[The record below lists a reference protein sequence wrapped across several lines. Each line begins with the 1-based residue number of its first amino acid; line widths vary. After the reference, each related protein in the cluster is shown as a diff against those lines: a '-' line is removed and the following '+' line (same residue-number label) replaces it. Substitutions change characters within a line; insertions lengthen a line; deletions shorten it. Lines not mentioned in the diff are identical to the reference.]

1 MAIASQ
7 IEAYRRLRRE
17 KAWAL
22 LAADTGPETI
32 AFLQTLLYDDE
43 RELPESVFVDRL
55 VRLMNQVS
63 AETVT
68 RDMASQRVTIWRQA
82 GYIVRS
88 LTDRDA
94 EPVYALSV
102 GAFEA
107 VRFISSQNAVRISP
121 TESRLELLIYAFKK
135 LIDDTDE
142 NVEKRVSR
150 LKREKLEIDER
161 IKALMEGRIS
171 TVSDIEVQAQ
181 LSDIFAM
188 IEALDG
194 DFLRVRDAFME
205 LAERIHADVLGN
217 EDTRGAILAKFFAG
231 YDAVAESDAGRT
243 FTAFYKFLMSDIA
256 TREIDELIE
265 AISERPCWKDVEE
278 RRRDVVQEVQ
288 PNLKSRARE
297 TQRMMSR
304 LAKSLRY
311 FVQSREYQQNRR
323 LTELINQ
330 TRRLALLAMQ
340 QKAISTYTPVLQVNE
355 TFASISS
362 IGATSLF
369 NPENAGDAQEL
380 TLQEQT
386 DIDLMSLSERLSASE
401 INYALLKKQIAE
413 CLSDRATVSLGEVLE
428 RFPARQ
434 GLASIVGMIHLALN
448 HAQPPKEGMSEVVHW
463 TDRLGN
469 RKRGRLP
476 RFIFVRGS
484 IMDDSQSA
492 RQERSKA

>member
-150 LKREKLEIDER
+150 LKREKREIDER

-265 AISERPCWKDVEE
+265 AISERPFWKDVEE

-330 TRRLALLAMQ
+330 TRRLALLAM
-340 QKAISTYTPVLQVNE
+340 
-355 TFASISS
+355 
-362 IGATSLF
+362 
-369 NPENAGDAQEL
+369 
-380 TLQEQT
+380 
-386 DIDLMSLSERLSASE
+386 
-401 INYALLKKQIAE
+401 
-413 CLSDRATVSLGEVLE
+413 
-428 RFPARQ
+428 
-434 GLASIVGMIHLALN
+434 
-448 HAQPPKEGMSEVVHW
+448 
-463 TDRLGN
+463 
-469 RKRGRLP
+469 
-476 RFIFVRGS
+476 
-484 IMDDSQSA
+484 
-492 RQERSKA
+492 

>member
-142 NVEKRVSR
+142 NVE
-150 LKREKLEIDER
+150 
-161 IKALMEGRIS
+161 
-171 TVSDIEVQAQ
+171 
-181 LSDIFAM
+181 
-188 IEALDG
+188 
-194 DFLRVRDAFME
+194 
-205 LAERIHADVLGN
+205 
-217 EDTRGAILAKFFAG
+217 
-231 YDAVAESDAGRT
+231 
-243 FTAFYKFLMSDIA
+243 
-256 TREIDELIE
+256 
-265 AISERPCWKDVEE
+265 
-278 RRRDVVQEVQ
+278 
-288 PNLKSRARE
+288 
-297 TQRMMSR
+297 
-304 LAKSLRY
+304 
-311 FVQSREYQQNRR
+311 
-323 LTELINQ
+323 
-330 TRRLALLAMQ
+330 
-340 QKAISTYTPVLQVNE
+340 
-355 TFASISS
+355 
-362 IGATSLF
+362 
-369 NPENAGDAQEL
+369 
-380 TLQEQT
+380 
-386 DIDLMSLSERLSASE
+386 
-401 INYALLKKQIAE
+401 
-413 CLSDRATVSLGEVLE
+413 
-428 RFPARQ
+428 
-434 GLASIVGMIHLALN
+434 
-448 HAQPPKEGMSEVVHW
+448 
-463 TDRLGN
+463 
-469 RKRGRLP
+469 
-476 RFIFVRGS
+476 
-484 IMDDSQSA
+484 
-492 RQERSKA
+492 

>member
-1 MAIASQ
+1 
-7 IEAYRRLRRE
+7 
-17 KAWAL
+17 
-22 LAADTGPETI
+22 
-32 AFLQTLLYDDE
+32 
-43 RELPESVFVDRL
+43 
-55 VRLMNQVS
+55 
-63 AETVT
+63 
-68 RDMASQRVTIWRQA
+68 
-82 GYIVRS
+82 
-88 LTDRDA
+88 
-94 EPVYALSV
+94 
-102 GAFEA
+102 
-107 VRFISSQNAVRISP
+107 
-121 TESRLELLIYAFKK
+121 
-135 LIDDTDE
+135 
-142 NVEKRVSR
+142 
-150 LKREKLEIDER
+150 
-161 IKALMEGRIS
+161 
-171 TVSDIEVQAQ
+171 
-181 LSDIFAM
+181 
-188 IEALDG
+188 
-194 DFLRVRDAFME
+194 ME

-265 AISERPCWKDVEE
+265 AISERPFWKDVEE

>member
-150 LKREKLEIDER
+150 LKREKREIDER

-265 AISERPCWKDVEE
+265 AISERPFWKDVEE

-288 PNLKSRARE
+288 P
-297 TQRMMSR
+297 
-304 LAKSLRY
+304 
-311 FVQSREYQQNRR
+311 NRR